1 MLKIIQERRSHFLK
15 EFNGNKAN
23 DTLINNLLNAA
34 VWAPSHK
41 LTLPF
46 RFVVYGPEKL
56 DLFASQVITS
66 YTERHLEPKQD
77 KILKMQSFPAKL
89 SHVIAIILQPSQK
102 VPLWEEYAC
111 LGAAVQ
117 NMYLSISHEENFGA
131 YWTTGNEIDSPQM
144 RKHLQLSAEEIHC
157 GYFFIGGIDQKRTQ
171 AVRPN
176 PQVEWID

>member
-15 EFNGNKAN
+15 EFNGQKAS
-23 DTLINNLLNAA
+23 DSLIHNLLNAA

-46 RFVVYGPEKL
+46 RFVVYGPENL
-56 DLFASQVITS
+56 ELFSTQIVQS
-66 YTERHLEPKQD
+66 YSERNPDPKQE
-77 KILKMQSFPAKL
+77 KIQKMQSFPDKL
-89 SHVIAIILQPSQK
+89 SHVIAIVLQPSQK

-117 NMYLSISHEENFGA
+117 NMYLSISQEENFGA

-144 RKHLQLSAEEIHC
+144 RENLKLSPDEIHC
-157 GYFFIGGIDQKRTQ
+157 GYFFIGGIDLKRTQ
-171 AVRPN
+171 AVRPE
-176 PQVEWID
+176 PKVEWLY